1 MTLLLTILVSAVTI
15 EAALILYII
24 ILLRKGNR
32 HERPE

>member
-1 MTLLLTILVSAVTI
+1 MTLLLTILVGAVVI

-24 ILLRKGNR
+24 ILLRKGNA